1 MRVML
6 VESDPAVVRTLKSL
20 FSDHGY
26 AVDTFSGKEKGAEEG
41 KEASERA
48 AAGIGDYDLIVLEA
62 SFLSTGEIFLYQQLR
77 QQLREKGTQVPI
89 LLLIAREKLH
99 QGIAMLN
106 ADINDYVTRPFEA
119 EELMAR
125 VAFLL
130 RRTQKTDG
138 QQTQVQLQRQLDRE
152 RLMAKV
158 TDSIR
163 QTLDLDQILSTA
175 VDQIRQFLQTD
186 RVVVFRFESHWQGV
200 VEAESVAPGWSETL
214 AMKIQDSCLGN
225 VYVGDYR
232 QGRVSAIPNVDAAE
246 VDPYHRDLL
255 KSLQVKAN
263 LVVPI
268 LQGEKLWGL
277 LIAHHCSGPRQW
289 KAESTQ
295 LLQQVAAHMAIA
307 IQQAELYRKTR
318 EQAALIDIATDA
330 IFVRDLEGHI
340 VFWSQGAER
349 LYGWMA
355 EEAIGRIACQLLKKR
370 EMAEL
375 EIALRTTVERG
386 FWQGEL
392 TQSTKAGDD
401 ILVASR
407 WTLVRDP
414 SGRPQSLL
422 EVNTDITDKKQ
433 LESQFYQAQRLES
446 LGQLAGGIAHDLGNI
461 LTPILGIAQMLRLMQ
476 KDADA
481 ATKEQL
487 DILESSAKRGADM
500 VRQILTFAQGNPGNE
515 TTVDVVPLLQ
525 EVVDV
530 IKQGFPKS
538 IEIRQIN
545 SSLALQQAEG
555 RGSSQQGNLVS
566 SPRVVLADST
576 QLHQVFMNLC
586 INARDAM
593 PEGGVLTLSV
603 DDCFVDEA
611 IARKHLNAAVG
622 HYVVVSVADTGVGIP
637 LEVRDRIFEPF
648 FTTKGSDKGTGLG
661 LATVTGIVNKAGGFL
676 SVSSELGQG
685 TEMKVYLPAL
695 SEDLSLKADIESA
708 S

>member
-1 MRVML
+1 MRIML
-6 VESDPAVVRTLKSL
+6 VEDDPAVVRTLKSL
-20 FSDHGY
+20 FSSYGY
-26 AVDTFSGKEKGAEEG
+26 AVDTFSGKEKG
-41 KEASERA
+41 KEACLRA
-48 AAGIGDYDLIVLEA
+48 AGGTRHYDLIMLA
-62 SFLSTGEIFLYQQLR
+62 AAFLSTGEISWYQQLH
-77 QQLREKGTQVPI
+77 QQLRDNGTQVPI
-89 LLLIAREKLH
+89 LILVAREKLH

-106 ADINDYVTRPFEA
+106 TDANDYVTKPFDA

-130 RRTQKTDG
+130 RRTQETDR
-138 QQTQVQLQRQLDRE
+138 QQIEHQLQRQLDRE
-152 RLMAKV
+152 RLMTKV
-158 TDSIR
+158 TDAIR
-163 QTLDLDQILSTA
+163 QTLDLDQILRTA

-200 VEAESVAPGWSETL
+200 VEAESIAPGWVETL

-225 VYVGDYR
+225 VYVGEYR
-232 QGRVSAIPNVDAAE
+232 QGRVSAIPDVDAAE

-255 KSLQVKAN
+255 KSLQVRAN

-277 LIAHHCSGPRQW
+277 LIAHHCSEPRQW

-295 LLQQVAAHMAIA
+295 LLQQVSAHMAIA
-307 IQQAELYRKTR
+307 IQQAELYQKTR

-330 IFVRDLEGHI
+330 IFVRDMEGRI
-340 VFWSQGAER
+340 GFWSQGAER
-349 LYGWMA
+349 LYGWQA
-355 EEAIGRIACQLLKKR
+355 KEAIGKIACQLLKKR
-370 EMAEL
+370 EKAEL
-375 EIALRTTVERG
+375 KVALSTTIEQG

-407 WTLVRDP
+407 WTLVRDS

-433 LESQFYQAQRLES
+433 LEAQFYQAQRLES

-461 LTPILGIAQMLRLMQ
+461 LTPILGIAQMLRITQ
-476 KDADA
+476 KDTDT

-487 DILESSAKRGADM
+487 DILENSAKRGADM
-500 VRQILTFAQGNPGNE
+500 VRQILMFAQGNPGDE
-515 TTVDVVPLLQ
+515 TAVDIVTLLQ

-530 IKQGFPKS
+530 IKQGFPES
-538 IEIRQIN
+538 IEIRQL
-545 SSLALQQAEG
+545 SSLPAESLPAEQPDERRESLQPENVAP
-555 RGSSQQGNLVS
+555 

-586 INARDAM
+586 VNARDAM
-593 PEGGVLTLSV
+593 PEGGALTLSV

-676 SVSSELGQG
+676 SVSSEVGQG

-695 SEDLSLKADIESA
+695 S
-708 S
+708 

>member
-1 MRVML
+1 MKVML
-6 VESDPAVVRTLKSL
+6 VENDPAVVRTLKSL
-20 FSDHGY
+20 FSSYGY
-26 AVDTFSGKEKGAEEG
+26 AVDVFSGQKKGDEKG
-41 KEASERA
+41 KEACLRA
-48 AAGIGDYDLIVLEA
+48 AGGNRDYDLIILAVA
-62 SFLSTGEIFLYQQLR
+62 FLSTGEISLYQELHQQLR
-77 QQLREKGTQVPI
+77 DNGTQVPI

-99 QGIAMLN
+99 QGITMLN
-106 ADINDYVTRPFEA
+106 ADANDYVTKPFDAEA
-119 EELMAR
+119 LMAR

-130 RRTQKTDG
+130 RRTQETDR
-138 QQTQVQLQRQLDRE
+138 QQIEIQLQRQLDRE
-152 RLMAKV
+152 RLMTKV

-163 QTLDLDQILSTA
+163 QTLDLDQILRTA

-200 VEAESVAPGWSETL
+200 VEAESIAPGWIETL
-214 AMKIQDSCLGN
+214 AMKIKDSCLGN
-225 VYVGDYR
+225 VYVGEYR
-232 QGRVSAIPNVDAAE
+232 QGRVSAIADVDAAE

-255 KSLQVKAN
+255 KSLQVRAN

-295 LLQQVAAHMAIA
+295 LLQQVSAHMAIA
-307 IQQAELYRKTR
+307 IQQAELYQKTR

-330 IFVRDLEGHI
+330 IFVRDMEGRI
-340 VFWSQGAER
+340 VFWSQGSER
-349 LYGWMA
+349 LYGWKA
-355 EEAIGRIACQLLKKR
+355 EEAIGKIACQLLKER
-370 EMAEL
+370 EKTEL
-375 EIALRTTVERG
+375 KVALSTTIEQG

-392 TQSTKAGDD
+392 TQFTKAGDE

-407 WTLVRDP
+407 WTLVRD
-414 SGRPQSLL
+414 SSSRPQSLL

-433 LESQFYQAQRLES
+433 LEAQFYQAQRLES

-461 LTPILGIAQMLRLMQ
+461 LTPILGIAQMLRMMQ
-476 KDADA
+476 KDADT

-515 TTVDVVPLLQ
+515 TTIDVVTLLQ

-538 IEIRQIN
+538 IKIRQL
-545 SSLALQQAEG
+545 SSRPVGQTDRQTAGQPDGQPDERGGSLQPEHLAP
-555 RGSSQQGNLVS
+555 
-566 SPRVVLADST
+566 SPRLVLADST
-576 QLHQVFMNLC
+576 QLYQVFMNLC

-603 DDCFVDEA
+603 DVCLVDEA
-611 IARKHLNAAVG
+611 IARRHLNAAVG

-637 LEVRDRIFEPF
+637 PEIRDRIFEPF
-648 FTTKGSDKGTGLG
+648 FTTKDADKGTGLG

-676 SVSSELGQG
+676 SVSSEVGQG

-695 SEDLSLKADIESA
+695 S
-708 S
+708 